1 MKLLTSSLCK
11 QGGREYNQ
19 DFLDLSV
26 ADDGACLV
34 VCDGLGSYYGS
45 EVASRICAT
54 NIIETYSK
62 IKALDRERAD
72 RKSVV

>member
-1 MKLLTSSLCK
+1 MKIVTSSLCK

-19 DFLDLSV
+19 DFLDLTV
-26 ADDGACLV
+26 ANDGACLV

-54 NIIETYSK
+54 KIIEAYSQVK
-62 IKALDRERAD
+62 D